1 MLRLNPAPA
10 LRLAG
15 LCFRAPDK
23 ETECDLQIVMHARS
37 TTALR
42 TPPRSAADGS
52 LRPDQI
58 DDTHWNIDCMY
69 SSVIAFDET

>member
-1 MLRLNPAPA
+1 
-10 LRLAG
+10 
-15 LCFRAPDK
+15 
-23 ETECDLQIVMHARS
+23 MHARS
-37 TTALR
+37 TIAALI
-42 TPPRSAADGS
+42 PPFSSAVVGVGS